1 LILAVIIIVASFL
14 RFWNIADVGLGGDEA
29 VYAGQARILAGDNEE
44 EMSRFFVL
52 ISRGST
58 NFLFHQGV
66 QAVVY
71 ALLGFSDFTTRLVSA
86 TFSVLTV
93 GLVFL
98 LGREVYGRSAGLLGA
113 FLLAINGYAVALG
126 RMALLDSTMVFFF
139 TLSMLFLAKWIKS
152 GEPKWG
158 YLLAAG
164 TGVAIMAKVVSF
176 LVIPIAIITMLILR
190 QFRHVSIRTV
200 MISALVFAASL
211 SPAILQ
217 LASNYDV
224 FVDFFSEG
232 ASRTINVPETY
243 YLDKLIEFA
252 GISFLALTIFGIAVA
267 LIFREKGDVQCLVW
281 LAVVLIFF
289 QLHPIKGWNYLLPL
303 VPAATLLAGRGIA
316 PAVMLFKRAFLFNNY
331 NNNNNNNQKYR
342 KPVLF
347 RDIVVGASAVLLLAV
362 TSYLQIY
369 GTLDNIIYDRPFAGL
384 REAAYWLEEN
394 DPDAGAMTISHG
406 SAQYVL
412 SLYAGIDA
420 YPFGSYDLHTVL
432 PGGATIAGTPP
443 PDPLIQNGTV
453 TYLVYYVSPK
463 GGVGDDPI
471 HNPDTPT
478 EAQFVKLIRKY
489 QSQLRYVFHDS
500 FTGLN
505 GTEVHN
511 PRVLIYEVGKRLP
524 EPYLEARL
532 EGGNSSNF
540 NASSPVRITGSGFLI
555 DSYVNVYHGRNLLQ
569 KIPTDQAGSFDAL
582 VRVPSGLLCQER
594 LVVFDEGGNRLPVR
608 LEGCMER

>member
-1 LILAVIIIVASFL
+1 MIIIVASFL

-66 QAVVY
+66 QAIVY

-98 LGREVYGRSAGLLGA
+98 LGRELYGRSAGLLAA
-113 FLLAINGYAVALG
+113 FLLAINGYAVSLG
-126 RMALLDSTMVFFF
+126 RLALLDSTMVFFF

-190 QFRHVSIRTV
+190 QFRHLSIRTV

-224 FVDFFSEG
+224 FEDFFSEG
-232 ASRTINVPETY
+232 ASRRINVPETY

-252 GISFLALTIFGIAVA
+252 GISFLALTIFGIAGA

-303 VPAATLLAGRGIA
+303 VPAATLLAGRSIA
-316 PAVMLFKRAFLFNNY
+316 PAVMLLKRAFPF

-347 RDIVVGASAVLLLAV
+347 RDIVAGTSAVLLLAV

-369 GTLDNIIYDRPFAGL
+369 GTLDNIVYDYDRPFVGL

-394 DPDAGAMTISHG
+394 DPDAGVMTISHG

-432 PGGATIAGTPP
+432 PGGATVAGAPP

-489 QSQLRYVFHDS
+489 QSQVRYVFHDR

-511 PRVLIYEVGKRLP
+511 PRVLIYEVGKRMP
-524 EPYLEARL
+524 EPHLEARL
-532 EGGNSSNF
+532 EGVSGSNNNTF
-540 NASSPVRITGSGFLI
+540 SLVHIVGSGFLI

-569 KIPTDQAGSFDAL
+569 KIPTDEAGSFDAL

-594 LVVFDEGGNRLPVR
+594 LVVFDEGGNRLPVQ
-608 LEGCMER
+608 LEACMKR

>member
-58 NFLFHQGV
+58 NFLFHQGL
-66 QAVVY
+66 QAIVY

-98 LGREVYGRSAGLLGA
+98 LGREVYGRSAGLLAA
-113 FLLAINGYAVALG
+113 FLLAINGYAVSLG
-126 RMALLDSTMVFFF
+126 RLALLDSTMVFFF
-139 TLSMLFLAKWIKS
+139 TLSMLFLAKWVKS

-190 QFRHVSIRTV
+190 QFRHLSIRTV

-217 LASNYDV
+217 LVGDYDV
-224 FVDFFSEG
+224 FVEFFSEG
-232 ASRTINVPETY
+232 ASRSINVPETY

-252 GISFLALTIFGIAVA
+252 GISFLALTIFGIVDA

-303 VPAATLLAGRGIA
+303 VPAATLLAGRSMA
-316 PAVMLFKRAFLFNNY
+316 PAVMLLKRAFLFIN
-331 NNNNNNNQKYR
+331 NNNNNNNQDYR

-369 GTLDNIIYDRPFAGL
+369 GTLDSIIYDRPFAGL

-412 SLYAGIDA
+412 SLYGNIDA
-420 YPFGSYDLHTVL
+420 YPFGSYRLHTVL
-432 PGGATIAGTPP
+432 PGGTTIAGTPP

-453 TYLVYYVSPK
+453 TYLVYYVSSD
-463 GGVGDDPI
+463 GAIGDDPI
-471 HNPDTPT
+471 HNPNTPT
-478 EAQFVKLIRKY
+478 ESHFIELIRKY
-489 QSQLRYVFHDS
+489 QSHVRYVFYDR
-500 FTGLN
+500 FTGLD
-505 GTEVHN
+505 GTEVRH
-511 PRVLIYEVGKRLP
+511 PRVWVYEVGKRLP

-532 EGGNSSNF
+532 EGGNGSNF
-540 NASSPVRITGSGFLI
+540 NASSPVRITGSGFFI

-569 KIPTDQAGSFDAL
+569 KIPTDEAGSFDAL
-582 VRVPSGLLCQER
+582 VRVPGGFLCQER
-594 LVVFDEGGNRLPVR
+594 LVVFDEGGNRLPVQ
-608 LEGCMER
+608 LEACMKR

>member
-1 LILAVIIIVASFL
+1 
-14 RFWNIADVGLGGDEA
+14 
-29 VYAGQARILAGDNEE
+29 
-44 EMSRFFVL
+44 
-52 ISRGST
+52 
-58 NFLFHQGV
+58 
-66 QAVVY
+66 
-71 ALLGFSDFTTRLVSA
+71 
-86 TFSVLTV
+86 
-93 GLVFL
+93 
-98 LGREVYGRSAGLLGA
+98 
-113 FLLAINGYAVALG
+113 
-126 RMALLDSTMVFFF
+126 
-139 TLSMLFLAKWIKS
+139 
-152 GEPKWG
+152 
-158 YLLAAG
+158 
-164 TGVAIMAKVVSF
+164 
-176 LVIPIAIITMLILR
+176 
-190 QFRHVSIRTV
+190 

-232 ASRTINVPETY
+232 SSRVINVPETY
-243 YLDKLIEFA
+243 YLDKLVEFA
-252 GISFLALTIFGIAVA
+252 GISFLVLTIFGIAGA

-303 VPAATLLAGRGIA
+303 VPAATLLAGRSIA
-316 PAVMLFKRAFLFNNY
+316 PAVMLLKRAFPF

-369 GTLDNIIYDRPFAGL
+369 GTLDSIIYDRPFAGL

-432 PGGATIAGTPP
+432 PGGATIAGAPP
-443 PDPLIQNGTV
+443 PDPLIQNGTI

-478 EAQFVKLIRKY
+478 EAQFVKLIHKY
-489 QSQLRYVFHDS
+489 QSQLRYVFHDR

-505 GTEVHN
+505 GTEVYN

-532 EGGNSSNF
+532 EGVSGSNNNTF
-540 NASSPVRITGSGFLI
+540 SLVHIVGSGFLI

-569 KIPTDQAGSFDAL
+569 KIPTDEDGSFDAL

-594 LVVFDEGGNRLPVR
+594 LVVFDEGGNRLPVQ
-608 LEGCMER
+608 LEACKKR